1 MIRQLLTLAVAV
13 ARRHHRFA
21 TSGFSN
27 RSPRHYC
34 PPARPPLRD
43 HRNRPPRLRLNR
55 TITEPFA
62 YLCPG
67 LELPDDVVPGLAMGF
82 TVGVAVGMAVGEGIG
97 EVPGAASEL
106 VPARIPEFGVG
117 ARIPEG
123 IPGAAGRTPSGLA
136 SVDPVLFGA
145 GPAAE
150 GRLTEPPC

>member
-1 MIRQLLTLAVAV
+1 M
-13 ARRHHRFA
+13 
-21 TSGFSN
+21 
-27 RSPRHYC
+27 
-34 PPARPPLRD
+34 
-43 HRNRPPRLRLNR
+43 RLNR

>member
-1 MIRQLLTLAVAV
+1 M
-13 ARRHHRFA
+13 
-21 TSGFSN
+21 
-27 RSPRHYC
+27 
-34 PPARPPLRD
+34 RPPLRD

-82 TVGVAVGMAVGEGIG
+82 TLGVAVGIAIGEGIG
-97 EVPGAASEL
+97 EVPGAASAASEFI
-106 VPARIPEFGVG
+106 PARVPGFGVE

-150 GRLTEPPC
+150 G